1 MANRAFPQRVTG
13 ELLVAIPVVLVWLGL
28 RRVWVGR
35 SDAQEDTGNVTE
47 NQSCRKISGAFK

>member
-1 MANRAFPQRVTG
+1 VTG